1 MNIQKIKN
9 VTWTP
14 NGIFDFLN
22 VRPFYPEVSLHS
34 WLLWPTV
41 RRAVATDDFY
51 FLIDQVLDSLSGSF
65 DKKKVENR
73 LNYVP
78 YEIRF
83 AYFKTM

>member
-1 MNIQKIKN
+1 MAHTFNS
-9 VTWTP
+9 
-14 NGIFDFLN
+14 
-22 VRPFYPEVSLHS
+22 EVSLHS

-83 AYFKTM
+83 AYFKTA